1 MHGQKHLHISQNL
14 PSNYPV
20 IFSKKCELRDKIY
33 KMQLALLFQFQ
44 IHTEKE
50 KQKKKQKTMK
60 LNGLLGLV
68 QKNKIN
74 SNNSHGGFKCVYIY
88 IYIYAE
94 LYHITQTL
102 GHPLDTG
109 KIR

>member
-50 KQKKKQKTMK
+50 KKKTKK
-60 LNGLLGLV
+60 LNGLLGLGRKTKSIQTIPMGDLSV
-68 QKNKIN
+68 
-74 SNNSHGGFKCVYIY
+74 CVCVCIC
-88 IYIYAE
+88 
-94 LYHITQTL
+94 
-102 GHPLDTG
+102 
-109 KIR
+109 